1 MKKLNKK
8 SLVLLVCVA
17 LLLTCAVGST
27 VAYLKD
33 GPKTVTNTFAPAE
46 VDVEIEETF
55 ANNVKKDVKIK
66 NVKSIDAYIR
76 AAVIVTWQNTAGEVY
91 GVAPTEGTDY
101 TVTWT
106 KAGWEDG
113 TDGFYYH
120 TNAVAPGASTGV
132 LFTDCQP
139 MAGKAPEGYT
149 LHVEILAQGIQAEG
163 TGATTA
169 QAAFAKAKAQ

>member
-33 GPKTVTNTFAPAE
+33 GTKTVTNTFDPAE
-46 VDVEIEETF
+46 VDIEIEETF
-55 ANNVKKDVKIK
+55 DGNIKNDVKIK
-66 NVKSIDAYIR
+66 NVKKIDAYIR

-91 GVAPTEGTDY
+91 GVAPKEGTDY
-101 TVTWT
+101 TISWT
-106 KAGWEDG
+106 KSGWVDG
-113 TDGFYYH
+113 ADGFYYH
-120 TNAVAPGASTGV
+120 TNSVAPDEYTGI
-132 LFTDCQP
+132 LFTNCKP
-139 MAGKAPEGYT
+139 VAGKAPEGYT
-149 LHVEILAQGIQAEG
+149 LHVEILAQGIQADG

-169 QAAFAKAKAQ
+169 QAAFAKAEAQ